1 MHMKK
6 KPELVKPTT
15 REERAIGAGIARD
28 ADTFELSREEFRELK
43 PVRRGRPKSAVHK
56 LPIALRL
63 DPQVVEYFRASGRGW
78 QTHVNEALADYVSRR
93 TR

>member
-6 KPELVKPTT
+6 SKLVKPAA
-15 REERAIGAGIARD
+15 REERAIRAGIARD
-28 ADTFELSREEFRELK
+28 ADTYELSREEFRELK
-43 PVRRGRPKSAVHK
+43 PVRRGRPKSALHK
-56 LPIALRL
+56 LPVTVRL

-78 QTHVNEALADYVSRR
+78 QTRVNEALADYVSRR

>member
-6 KPELVKPTT
+6 SKLVKPTA
-15 REERAIGAGIARD
+15 REERAIRAGIARD
-28 ADTFELSREEFRELK
+28 ADTYELSREEFRELK

-56 LPIALRL
+56 LPVTVRL

-78 QTHVNEALADYVSRR
+78 QTRVNEALAAYVNRR

>member
-6 KPELVKPTT
+6 KSKLVKPTA
-15 REERAIGAGIARD
+15 REERAIRAGIARD

-56 LPIALRL
+56 LPVTVRL
-63 DPQVVEYFRASGRGW
+63 ESSGC
-78 QTHVNEALADYVSRR
+78 
-93 TR
+93 

>member
-6 KPELVKPTT
+6 SRLVKPTA
-15 REERAIGAGIARD
+15 REERAIRAGIARD
-28 ADTFELSREEFRELK
+28 ADTYELSRDEFRELK

-56 LPIALRL
+56 LPVTVRL

-78 QTHVNEALADYVSRR
+78 QTRVNEALADYVSRR

>member
-6 KPELVKPTT
+6 TRLVKPTA
-15 REERAIGAGIARD
+15 REERAIRAGIARD
-28 ADTFELSREEFRELK
+28 TDTYELNRDELRELK

-56 LPIALRL
+56 VPVTVRL
-63 DPQVVEYFRASGRGW
+63 DANVVEYFRAGGRGW
-78 QTHVNEALADYVSRR
+78 QTRVNEALADYVSRR

>member
-6 KPELVKPTT
+6 KSKLVKPTA
-15 REERAIGAGIARD
+15 REERAIRAGIARD

-43 PVRRGRPKSAVHK
+43 PVRRGRPKSTVHK
-56 LPIALRL
+56 LPVTVRL

-78 QTHVNEALADYVSRR
+78 QTRVNEALADYVSRR

>member
-6 KPELVKPTT
+6 SNLVKPTA
-15 REERAIGAGIARD
+15 REDRAIRAGIARD
-28 ADTFELSREEFRELK
+28 ADTYELSPEEFRELK
-43 PVRRGRPKSAVHK
+43 PARRGRPKSAVHK
-56 LPIALRL
+56 LPVTVRL

-78 QTHVNEALADYVSRR
+78 QTRVNKALADYVSRR